1 MIPQQSDPKVV
12 TNPILAVIACMTP
25 QDPTEKFIQSLTEC
39 QNRLYGYVFS
49 LLGNHHAAA
58 DVLQE
63 CNLVLWRKV
72 AEFREGAEFLPWA
85 FGIARFQVLAHLRDE
100 KRKHARFVDAELVEV
115 LHEEIAEQAGHFDD
129 MQEALR
135 HCVPLLAPSSRELI
149 KSRYV
154 DNLALQ
160 AIADATNRKLSAVK
174 VALMR
179 VRLALRECIE
189 REMGK
194 ANPL

>member
-1 MIPQQSDPKVV
+1 MPH
-12 TNPILAVIACMTP
+12 
-25 QDPTEKFIQSLTEC
+25 DPTEMFIRSLTEC
-39 QNRLYGYVFS
+39 QNRLYGYIFS

-72 AEFREGAEFLPWA
+72 SEFREGAEFLPWA

-100 KRKHARFVDAELVEV
+100 KRKHARFVYAELAEL
-115 LHEEIAEQAGHFDD
+115 LHEEVAAQAGQLDD

-135 HCVPLLAPSSRELI
+135 HCVTRLAPGSRELLDN
-149 KSRYV
+149 RYV
-154 DNLALQ
+154 RNLPLQ
-160 AIADATNRKLSAVK
+160 AIADATQRNLSAVK

-189 REMGK
+189 RQMGK
-194 ANPL
+194 ADAL

>member
-1 MIPQQSDPKVV
+1 MS
-12 TNPILAVIACMTP
+12 T
-25 QDPTEKFIQSLTEC
+25 QDPTEHFIRSLTEC
-39 QNRLYGYVFS
+39 QNRLYGYIFS

-72 AEFREGAEFLPWA
+72 SEFRVGSEFIPWA

-100 KRKHARFVDAELVEV
+100 KRKHARFVDSDLVEL
-115 LHEEIAEQAGHFDD
+115 LHEEAAEQAGQFDH

-135 HCVPLLAPSSRELI
+135 HCVTRLAPGSRELI
-149 KSRYV
+149 ESRYRR
-154 DNLALQ
+154 NLPLQ
-160 AIADATNRKLSAVK
+160 AIADATQRNLSAVK

-189 REMGK
+189 RQMGK
-194 ANPL
+194 ADAL